1 VAPHPSEIA
10 PADGGLVAC
19 FYILYREQGVAVA
32 ANRYQAIYLMRRGI
46 NELVEGIT
54 AKCRVDASKIVSI
67 THINQKGVAFPVD
80 DDLVARIPDG
90 QDMIVVC
97 CSITPSSVSN
107 QAQCAVGSV
116 MYGHCTNLEESVK
129 PLELEEYELRLI
141 F

>member
-1 VAPHPSEIA
+1 MA

-32 ANRYQAIYLMRRGI
+32 ANRYQAIYLMSRGI
-46 NELVEGIT
+46 KELSEAIT
-54 AKCRVDASKIVSI
+54 AKCKVDASKIVSI
-67 THINQKGVAFPVD
+67 THINQQGVAFPVD

-97 CSITPSSVSN
+97 CSITPSSVSD

-116 MYGHCTNLEESVK
+116 MYGHCTNLKENVT
-129 PLELEEYELRLI
+129 PLASEEYDLRLI